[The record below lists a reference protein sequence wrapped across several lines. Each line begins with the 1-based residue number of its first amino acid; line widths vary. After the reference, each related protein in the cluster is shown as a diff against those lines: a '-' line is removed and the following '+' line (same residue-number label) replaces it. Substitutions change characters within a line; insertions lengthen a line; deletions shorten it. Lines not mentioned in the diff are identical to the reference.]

1 MTKKPKTYKSEVIF
15 NKFNKDIKSGPH
27 KKKKIFK
34 KKNLQKKNPK
44 WENIEFQ

>member
-27 KKKKIFK
+27 KKKK
-34 KKNLQKKNPK
+34 NLQKKNPK